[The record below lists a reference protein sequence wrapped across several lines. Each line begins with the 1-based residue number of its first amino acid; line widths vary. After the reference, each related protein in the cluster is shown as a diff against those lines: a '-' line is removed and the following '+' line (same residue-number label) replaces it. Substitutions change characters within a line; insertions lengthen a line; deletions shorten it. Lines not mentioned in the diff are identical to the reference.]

1 MFAVLSKYEERL
13 ERAELAQQECLRIL
27 EKLEAESD
35 GVRAMV
41 AQIVRCLDTL
51 IQNIDG
57 DRATG
62 ATGCVCC
69 EEKVE
74 CS

>member
-27 EKLEAESD
+27 EKLEAEADS
-35 GVRAMV
+35 VRGMV
-41 AQIVRCLDTL
+41 SQIVRCLDTL

-57 DRATG
+57 DKAT
-62 ATGCVCC
+62 AGCVC
-69 EEKVE
+69 EEKIE
-74 CS
+74 L